1 VRSEDGV
8 GTLMGWAGGRWQK
21 RRLAMVVQAEVVLLR
36 ALQQRHEPRPHRELA
51 TRARRRCSNS
61 PPGGGVGEGGG
72 DETPAAAASWLRRRP
87 SPDRAA
93 SRASYCY

>member
-1 VRSEDGV
+1 
-8 GTLMGWAGGRWQK
+8 
-21 RRLAMVVQAEVVLLR
+21 MVVQAEVVLLR

-72 DETPAAAASWLRRRP
+72 DETPAAAASWRRRRRRP
-87 SPDRAA
+87 SPARAS
-93 SRASYCY
+93 SRASYRESYRRPYLPIARQASTCGCDIAG